1 MKITKYI
8 LLYVMAFSVTA
19 CYDEFANDFDY
30 STVYFASKQP
40 LRTVVA
46 DTDMKIKV
54 GVAIGGKRTVD
65 MGDWA
70 SFAIDS
76 TLLTGTTLALMPENY
91 YTLTDTSKMII
102 RNSNLA
108 IADVDITFNEAFY
121 NDPKA
126 VSQYYAIPFKI
137 TGHNLDSIGKDQTG
151 KLRDYTIVAVK
162 AISKFHG
169 TYYVQGQ
176 MVKLQPDGNP
186 GTLKADS
193 TIYNVK
199 DLSKNL
205 TRDIFSLGRY
215 VIQRPGFA
223 NNTLS
228 AAEAIK
234 LTVSQDG
241 SSVVI
246 EAGGSTSISEA
257 SATIDPSGSQPK
269 FTLQYKF
276 VKSGA
281 TYQVTETLTRRQDP
295 VNDLRFEEW
304 K

>member
-1 MKITKYI
+1 MKIIKYI
-8 LLYVMAFSVTA
+8 LLCVMALSVTA

-30 STVYFASKQP
+30 STVYFASQKP

-76 TLLTGTTLALMPENY
+76 ALLTGTTLTLMPENY
-91 YTLTDTSKMII
+91 YTLSDTSKMII

-121 NDPKA
+121 NDPKS

-205 TRDIFSLGRY
+205 TRDISSLGRY

-223 NNTLS
+223 NNTLT

-246 EAGGSTSISEA
+246 EAGGSTAISEA
-257 SATIDPSGSQPK
+257 SATLNATGSQPE
-269 FTLQYKF
+269 FHLQYKF

-281 TYQVTETLTRRQDP
+281 TYQVKEILTRRQDP